1 MKNITIVGAGHVGLV
16 TGVTLAEICHQIVC
30 YDVDE
35 TFIAQVKTGI
45 SPYYEPGLNDLLKKN
60 LNNGQLFFTSNP
72 TQALENAEIIYIA
85 VGTPTD
91 ENGNVN
97 LRYIKEAAKTIG
109 ENVTK
114 QEIIVVTKSTVPV
127 GTNQLIKRLIETNLT
142 NKVNVNIVSNP
153 EFLREGSAIYDTFSA
168 DRIVIGADSEKAA
181 SIIEEINK
189 PFGIA
194 IFKTD
199 LSSAEMIKYSSNAF
213 LATKISFINEIA
225 NLCEKV
231 GADIEEVA
239 HGMGLD
245 LRIGASFLKAG
256 IGYGGSCFPK
266 DTRGLIQKATE
277 VEQPLEILE
286 AVIRVN
292 QQQKQVLI
300 NKAKD
305 RFGNLIDK
313 KVALL
318 GLAFKPNTND
328 VRDSIAI
335 ELASQL
341 TIQGAKVTA
350 YDPIA
355 LAEAKQILG
364 EQINYAHS
372 IEEAITDSDMVFI
385 ATDWEEFKDFPL
397 EKYEMLMHNPII
409 FDGRNCYSLEMVSKY
424 YIEYYSVGRPSQNN
438 INESYKKRTN
448 PN

>member
-1 MKNITIVGAGHVGLV
+1 
-16 TGVTLAEICHQIVC
+16 
-30 YDVDE
+30 
-35 TFIAQVKTGI
+35 
-45 SPYYEPGLNDLLKKN
+45 
-60 LNNGQLFFTSNP
+60 
-72 TQALENAEIIYIA
+72 
-85 VGTPTD
+85 
-91 ENGNVN
+91 
-97 LRYIKEAAKTIG
+97 
-109 ENVTK
+109 
-114 QEIIVVTKSTVPV
+114 
-127 GTNQLIKRLIETNLT
+127 
-142 NKVNVNIVSNP
+142 
-153 EFLREGSAIYDTFSA
+153 
-168 DRIVIGADSEKAA
+168 
-181 SIIEEINK
+181 
-189 PFGIA
+189 
-194 IFKTD
+194 
-199 LSSAEMIKYSSNAF
+199 MIKYSSNAF

-245 LRIGASFLKAG
+245 LRIGAPFLKAG

-266 DTRGLIQKATE
+266 DTRGLIQKANE
-277 VEQPLEILE
+277 VEQSLEILE
-286 AVIRVN
+286 AVIKVN

-328 VRDSIAI
+328 VRESIAI

-341 TIQGAKVTA
+341 SIQGAKVTA

-355 LAEAKQILG
+355 LSEAKQILG

-385 ATDWEEFKDFPL
+385 ATDWEEIKDFPL
-397 EKYEMLMHNPII
+397 KKYEMLMHNPII

-424 YIEYYSVGRPSQNN
+424 PIEYYSVGRPSQSN
-438 INESYKKRTN
+438 INESNEKKN
-448 PN
+448 

>member
-1 MKNITIVGAGHVGLV
+1 MKNITIVGTGHVGLI
-16 TGVTLAEICHQIVC
+16 TGVTLAEIGHQIVC

-35 TFIAQVKTGI
+35 NCIAQMKTGK
-45 SPYYEPGLNDLLKKN
+45 SPYYEPGLDDLLKKN
-60 LNNGQLFFTSNP
+60 LTNGQLFFTSNP
-72 TQALENAEIIYIA
+72 KQALENAEIIYIA

-97 LRYIKEAAKTIG
+97 LSYIKEAAKTIG
-109 ENVTK
+109 ENVSK

-168 DRIVIGADSEKAA
+168 DRIVIGTDSEKAA
-181 SIIEEINK
+181 YVMEEINK
-189 PFGIA
+189 PFGIT

-199 LSSAEMIKYSSNAF
+199 ISSAEMIKYSSNAF

-231 GADIEEVA
+231 GADIGEVA

-245 LRIGASFLKAG
+245 LRIGAQFLKAG

-266 DTRGLIQKATE
+266 DTRGLIQKANE
-277 VEQPLEILE
+277 VEQSLEILE
-286 AVIRVN
+286 AVIKVN

-305 RFGNLIDK
+305 RFGTLIDK
-313 KVALL
+313 KIALL

-328 VRDSIAI
+328 VRESIAI

-341 TIQGAKVTA
+341 SIQGAKVTA

-355 LAEAKQILG
+355 LSEAKEILG

-397 EKYEMLMHNPII
+397 KKYVMLMHNPII
-409 FDGRNCYSLEMVSKY
+409 FDGRNCYSLKMVSKY
-424 YIEYYSVGRPSQNN
+424 PIEYYSVGRPSQSN
-438 INESYKKRTN
+438 ING
-448 PN
+448 